1 MRVAI
6 LGVVLL
12 GLPVLAIAQ
21 PGPCAR
27 MPHRYGFDPY
37 NPSDLAVL
45 RQFGSSVLVHAPL
58 TSLLELDPYV
68 PTEAQLLRQYGGALP
83 VWPFAWYPAYSQSV
97 YRPDCGPVRDSL
109 PPAETPSAEPPITKF
124 ADLLTALEQAR
135 ASQAPAPPPS
145 GALPVPAP
153 PVLVD
158 RKTGVAIDYAGR
170 TWVSA
175 GRAVAFDE
183 ARLVR
188 VGESAGSPVFRRN
201 DAKDEIIYVPTMTG
215 MVAPFRPMP
224 R

>member
-6 LGVVLL
+6 LGVFLF
-12 GLPVLAIAQ
+12 GLPALALAQ
-21 PGPCAR
+21 PGPCA
-27 MPHRYGFDPY
+27 PAAHRLGFDPY

-83 VWPFAWYPAYSQSV
+83 VWPFAWYPAYSQPV
-97 YRPDCGPVRDSL
+97 YRPDCGRVRDST
-109 PPAETPSAEPPITKF
+109 PPATTPSAEPAITRF
-124 ADLLTALEQAR
+124 ADVLPVLELAR
-135 ASQAPAPPPS
+135 ASQAPAPPS
-145 GALPVPAP
+145 GGRPAPAP

-183 ARLVR
+183 ALFVR
-188 VGESAGSPVFRRN
+188 VGESAGSPVFRRK

-215 MVAPFRPMP
+215 MVAPFRSMP